1 MTSPDPTASGL
12 SALEARVRDDLAL
25 LGLPAKPWMPERQH
39 QGQRVHDVVVV
50 GAGMAGLTLTAAL
63 THLGI
68 GVHLIDQAPVGQE
81 GPWVTTARM
90 ETLRSPKELTGPA
103 LGMASLTFRAWYE
116 AQLGPEAWQ
125 ALDKIPRVQWAQYL
139 RWYRE
144 VLGLKV
150 HNRVR
155 LNSLEPQADL
165 VGLSVSDLDDPMSNQ
180 TLWARRVVLATGR
193 DGLGGP
199 WLPAWAHDLP
209 QDRWVHSSHPWPD
222 DRFAGL
228 RVAVIGAGASAMDG
242 AATALENGAREARM
256 LIRRLQ
262 MPRVNKSKG
271 SGNPGMAHGYWAL
284 PDDWKWRFRHYI
296 QQQQVPAPKGSTL
309 RVSRHPQAHFH
320 FGVSV
325 HRAEVWGDEVVLHT
339 NQGCIHT
346 DAVIFSTGF
355 RTDWAQRPEFAS
367 IAPDVRLWQDRYVH
381 PPGMHDEELAQSPDL
396 GELFEFQ
403 SKVTGQRPGL
413 DRIHCFNYAGALSQ
427 GAGAGDIPQ
436 ISDGAQRL
444 ARGLATRFLL
454 EDVAHHFEQL
464 TQYAEEEL
472 DGSEWTPD
480 FMPNDL
486 IDQTVCPEPHDP
498 MRALRR
504 ERDKVVVASQ
514 ASLEAVMNAGLPG
527 LSLPLRL
534 KAAAIVAQHSGVTDL
549 ATFYREHPAQRGPVT
564 DPIGP
569 AIEHFCRTLAIRPA
583 DGDRA
588 LLLTL
593 PQAGLGTADV
603 VTLAQLVGL
612 VAYQARVI
620 SGLKALSAWQGLRL
634 PHANP
639 PMAEDAGFVHP
650 AQAPKPG
657 QVLRVNGY
665 TSEELDWK
673 AWLPVLDPSQA
684 SEAQRAVLK
693 ASHPSAMTSD
703 YYLLLAQQPE
713 ILAQRSAAFN
723 AIMYAPGG
731 LSRQERELASTVVS
745 RVNGCVYCAAV
756 HALRFEQLSKRN
768 DVIAQVFQE
777 PRGAGTDA
785 REKAIVEFAIQLTLE
800 PASLGAAQLE
810 PLARAGLSALEMM
823 DLIHAVAI
831 FAWANRLML
840 NLGEPVYRPDTA

>member
-1 MTSPDPTASGL
+1 MTSPDVSTTGL
-12 SALEARVRDDLAL
+12 LALAARVREDLAL
-25 LGLPAKPWMPERQH
+25 LGLPAQPWLPPRHHEGH
-39 QGQRVHDVVVV
+39 VVHDVAVV

-68 GVHLIDQAPVGQE
+68 GVHLIDRAPAGQE

-103 LGMASLTFRAWYE
+103 LGMASLTFRAWFE
-116 AQLGPEAWQ
+116 AQHGRDAWLS
-125 ALDKIPRVQWAQYL
+125 LDKIPRVQWAQYL

-144 VLGLKV
+144 VLGLQV
-150 HNRVR
+150 HNLVQ
-155 LNSLEPQADL
+155 LQALEPQADQVRL
-165 VGLSVSDLDDPMSNQ
+165 TVCNVGEPHAMQ

-209 QDRWVHSSHPWPD
+209 PERWVHSSHTWPD
-222 DRFAGL
+222 DRFAGQ
-228 RVAVIGAGASAMDG
+228 RVVIIGAGASAMDG
-242 AATALENGAREARM
+242 AATALENGAVEARI
-256 LIRRLQ
+256 LIRRTQ

-325 HRAEVWGDEVVLHT
+325 QKAEVWGNEVVLHT
-339 NQGCIHT
+339 HQGCIYT

-355 RTDWAQRPEFAS
+355 RTDWSQRPEFAS
-367 IAPDVRLWQDRYVH
+367 IAPDVRLWQDRFTH
-381 PPGMHDEELAQSPDL
+381 PAGLDDEELSQSPDL
-396 GELFEFQ
+396 GDLFEFQ
-403 SKVTGQRPGL
+403 PKVPGRRVGL

-444 ARGLATRFLL
+444 ARGLATRFLT
-454 EDVAHHFEQL
+454 EDVSHHFEQL
-464 TQYAEEEL
+464 TRYADEEL

-486 IDQTVCPEPHDP
+486 IDQAVCPAPQDP
-498 MRALRR
+498 MRSLRR
-504 ERDKVVVASQ
+504 ERDKVAQASQ
-514 ASLEAVMNAGLPG
+514 ASLEAVMDARLPG

-534 KAAAIVAQHSGVTDL
+534 QAATVVAQHSGAADL
-549 ATFYREHPAQRGPVT
+549 ATFYRQHPAHQAPVT
-564 DPIGP
+564 DTPWP
-569 AIEHFCRTLAIRPA
+569 VIERFCRTLAIRPA

-593 PQAGLGTADV
+593 PQAGLDTADV

-612 VAYQARVI
+612 VSYQARVI
-620 SGLKALSAWQGLRL
+620 CGLQALSGWQGLGST
-634 PHANP
+634 HANSP
-639 PMAEDAGFVHP
+639 TIPNSTFIHP
-650 AQAPKPG
+650 AQAPKPATA
-657 QVLRVNGY
+657 LRVNGY

-673 AWLPVLDPSQA
+673 AWLPVLDPAQA
-684 SEAQRAVLK
+684 SDAQRAVLK

-703 YYLLLAQQPE
+703 YYLLLAQQPA

-785 REKAIVEFAIQLTLE
+785 REKAIVEFAIQLTLQ
-800 PASLGAAQLE
+800 PDKLGAAHLA
-810 PLARAGLSALEMM
+810 PLANAGLSALEMM

-840 NLGEPVYRPDTA
+840 NLGEPVSREVDG